1 MSLLDSEA
9 GSAGSAT
16 AAADATVHAISTTLE
31 PPLEHSA
38 PAIVPD
44 ASSGV
49 SKLESTSPQPIIAA
63 TQLMPPQAQEQPSPS
78 HSTPPTQPASSVS
91 TTGNGSVPPHIPS
104 NVATS
109 ALERGPLGLA
119 PDEEDWVKERM
130 EYALY
135 DFQVLALAIKRY
147 KWQLSQVPKDI
158 SRLQSL
164 KEKHMRDPFEF
175 LRQVKHKEF
184 RYPEGQKTLPAPT
197 IEWSKYQFPPANPVV
212 PTKPQTTTFLNSVS
226 YTTGHDR
233 SGSRIVSLTSTSRSR
248 AGSPSY
254 ERMQTVKDT
263 ARQLGI
269 QVAQIHQHHHHPHH
283 STSQHSSQD
292 GGLPSARI
300 ETNGAEA
307 NDVKGI
313 SRHTSQEAGQ
323 MERGYS
329 QSPGVAG
336 ASNGM
341 AGIIYESQPPG
352 HRARSATAP
361 EGSTV
366 QLGTTHFNTMSV
378 QQPPSYRQPSQ
389 EGQGAEFTNGA
400 LADRVI
406 DHSAGYTIQHQG
418 AQSTSNNISNNS
430 NITYNHMSG
439 SVDIK
444 PNTATAGMKGKGYAR
459 EGSGA
464 REDTKPPLY
473 NIPWS
478 DEEQRLLEKL
488 LDEYPDEPVAAQRFQ
503 KISAA
508 MGTRTPKQV
517 ASRVQKYFIK
527 LVKAG
532 LEAPGRM
539 NYSLETSKP
548 KSKAAAAG
556 GGSSTTKGKKRKDG
570 PVGGDGGTSKSKAG
584 RPRKKDTVAGAET
597 GGAGSG
603 SGSGTAAIK
612 KQRPKSLLGSGFG
625 RTSGTQ
631 YLQYASAPTV
641 FMSDEDDEESVQDM
655 LAMSN
660 SGSTSA
666 AAIPGNGVVAHMGFY
681 CDSCGVDPILGVRH
695 SCIDCEEFGGTDLC
709 GPCYNMGTYQGEHHV
724 LSHRFQSIE
733 TADVPQPEFVDSD
746 VVKAFVEDKTKVPGK
761 DYLIVDV
768 RDDDYVGGHIPG
780 SLNVPSKKLPEELP
794 VLIEEYKA
802 VPQLFFHCALSQVRG
817 PKAARRWSEAL
828 AQRDTQL
835 EEAEAKTEAAAVEAA
850 NKGPLSQKVS
860 ILRGGFGDWQAKYKD
875 NKILVEDYEE
885 QYWTEDY

>member
-1 MSLLDSEA
+1 MESDA
-9 GSAGSAT
+9 GAAGT
-16 AAADATVHAISTTLE
+16 AAAASDATPPAVSTPLE
-31 PPLEHSA
+31 PLAHSMPL
-38 PAIVPD
+38 AIAAD
-44 ASSGV
+44 ASSEV
-49 SKLESTSPQPIIAA
+49 SKLDSTSPQPNIAA
-63 TQLMPPQAQEQPSPS
+63 PQPPPPPQSQEQPSPS
-78 HSTPPTQPASSVS
+78 QFTPPAQPAPSVS
-91 TTGNGSVPPHIPS
+91 AIGNGSITPHAPA
-104 NVATS
+104 NHATS

-119 PDEEDWVKERM
+119 PDEEDWVKDRM

-164 KEKHMRDPFEF
+164 KEKHMSDPFEF
-175 LRQVKHKEF
+175 LRQVKHREF

-226 YTTGHDR
+226 YTAGHDR
-233 SGSRIVSLTSTSRSR
+233 NSSKVVSLTSTSRSR

-269 QVAQIHQHHHHPHH
+269 HVAQIHQYHHHHRH
-283 STSQHSSQD
+283 SASQHSIQD
-292 GGLPSARI
+292 SGPPSARI
-300 ETNGAEA
+300 EPNGIEA
-307 NDVKGI
+307 NDVKGNF
-313 SRHTSQEAGQ
+313 RHASQEAGQ
-323 MERGYS
+323 MERDYS
-329 QSPGVAG
+329 HSPGIAG

-341 AGIIYESQPPG
+341 TGVIYESQLPG
-352 HRARSATAP
+352 HRARSATVP
-361 EGSTV
+361 EGSTGATHYNSMPV
-366 QLGTTHFNTMSV
+366 QH
-378 QQPPSYRQPSQ
+378 PPSYRQPSQ
-389 EGQGAEFTNGA
+389 ESQMAEFSNGTHVT
-400 LADRVI
+400 DRVI
-406 DHSAGYTIQHQG
+406 DHSAGYTIHHQG
-418 AQSTSNNISNNS
+418 VQNTNNNNTTISNNN

-439 SVDIK
+439 STDIK
-444 PNTATAGMKGKGYAR
+444 PNTTTAGMKGKGYAR

-464 REDTKPPLY
+464 REETKPPLY

-548 KSKAAAAG
+548 KSKGAAATA
-556 GGSSTTKGKKRKDG
+556 GGSSTAKGKKRKDG
-570 PVGGDGGTSKSKAG
+570 PVGSDGSTSKSKAG
-584 RPRKKDTVAGAET
+584 RPRKKDTSAGAEA
-597 GGAGSG
+597 GGSG
-603 SGSGTAAIK
+603 SGAGAIK

-641 FMSDEDDEESVQDM
+641 YMSDEDDEDSVQDM

-660 SGSTSA
+660 NGNTPGT
-666 AAIPGNGVVAHMGFY
+666 AIPGNGVAAHMGFY

-695 SCIDCEEFGGTDLC
+695 SCLDCDDFGGTDLC
-709 GPCYNMGTYQGEHHV
+709 GPCYNMGTYQSEHHV

-733 TADVPQPEFVDSD
+733 TADVPVYSHSN
-746 VVKAFVEDKTKVPGK
+746 G
-761 DYLIVDV
+761 V
-768 RDDDYVGGHIPG
+768 RPPSVG
-780 SLNVPSKKLPEELP
+780 PSGTSGTY
-794 VLIEEYKA
+794 I
-802 VPQLFFHCALSQVRG
+802 S
-817 PKAARRWSEAL
+817 
-828 AQRDTQL
+828 
-835 EEAEAKTEAAAVEAA
+835 
-850 NKGPLSQKVS
+850 
-860 ILRGGFGDWQAKYKD
+860 
-875 NKILVEDYEE
+875 
-885 QYWTEDY
+885 